1 MALGYTQ
8 DDMAK
13 MLGYKSKSGYC
24 MLENGKVKLTV
35 ETAKKISSILGIS
48 SEKIFEDNVQ
58 ET

>member
-1 MALGYTQ
+1 
-8 DDMAK
+8 
-13 MLGYKSKSGYC
+13 

-48 SEKIFEDNVQ
+48 SEKIFEDDVQ